1 MCSVH
6 KLIQRKIHSEQ
17 GFVLIVALM
26 AIAVLIAVGFFALT
40 IISGDLMIVSRLAC
54 ERKAFSAAESGAH
67 AIYQSI
73 DLENIA
79 ASNVEDVQI
88 DPQDS
93 HVTYSARTQATNQ
106 QIMVSGDNTTSM
118 APVFNTVVTGKNA
131 SDGSSV
137 SIIIG
142 LTPPPMDATTEQNP
156 PG

>member
-1 MCSVH
+1 MFSVH
-6 KLIQRKIHSEQ
+6 KSLQRKRSSEQ

-26 AIAVLIAVGFFALT
+26 AITVLIAIGFFALT
-40 IISGDLMIVSRLAC
+40 IISGDLMIASRLAC

-79 ASNVEDVQI
+79 ASNVDNVQI
-88 DPQDS
+88 DPQDPN
-93 HVTYSARTQATNQ
+93 VTYSARTQTTNQ
-106 QIMVSGDNTTSM
+106 QIIVSGDNTTSM
-118 APVFNTVVTGKNA
+118 APVFNTVVTGTSCN
-131 SDGSSV
+131 GSSV

-142 LTPPPMDATTEQNP
+142 VTPPPMDATTEQNL